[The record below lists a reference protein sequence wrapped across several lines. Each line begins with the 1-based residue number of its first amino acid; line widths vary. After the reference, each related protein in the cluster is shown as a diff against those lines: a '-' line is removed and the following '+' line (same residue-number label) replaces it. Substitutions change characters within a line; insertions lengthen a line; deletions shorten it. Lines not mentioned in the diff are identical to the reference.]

1 MSRDSGLAEGLQR
14 RPRSQPCRAPC
25 DRDAAAIYF
34 IPAPVDRHGNV
45 RCALKEC
52 GDAAVFPLRYR
63 TRKYP
68 GTDVPERYVTPIK
81 LILFVL
87 LVLFFAAFLLIRRA
101 RLAIA
106 LTAVAV
112 FWLLAAGWLTAP
124 LLASTQTIAAGHEDL
139 PPSAFAAR
147 TAIVLLGGG
156 TEYAKNGQLI
166 PKRDVVFRIIASAD
180 LYARCKRTATV
191 CDVIV
196 SGGNPQHHDAAEAD
210 TYLPW
215 LLREHVPRE
224 DIILENRSLT
234 TYQNARNVAAIL
246 PHGYYGS
253 LILVTSAY
261 QMPRAL
267 LDFHRFGM
275 APVPVV
281 SNARHARRG
290 VLPRYENLVS
300 AEIALH
306 ELIGLAQFHVYRAIG
321 WF

>member
-1 MSRDSGLAEGLQR
+1 
-14 RPRSQPCRAPC
+14 
-25 DRDAAAIYF
+25 
-34 IPAPVDRHGNV
+34 
-45 RCALKEC
+45 
-52 GDAAVFPLRYR
+52 
-63 TRKYP
+63 
-68 GTDVPERYVTPIK
+68 
-81 LILFVL
+81 LILFIL

-101 RLAIA
+101 RLAVA
-106 LTAVAV
+106 LTALAV
-112 FWLLAAGWLTAP
+112 FWLIAAGWLTAP
-124 LLASTQTIAAGHEDL
+124 LLASAQTVVASGKDL

-147 TAIVLLGGG
+147 TAIVVLGGG
-156 TEYAKNGQLI
+156 TEYAKNGTLI
-166 PKRDVVFRIIASAD
+166 PKRDATVRIAVSAD

-246 PHGYYGS
+246 PHGYYES

-267 LDFHRFGM
+267 LDFRRFGM
-275 APVPVV
+275 TPLPVV
-281 SNARHARRG
+281 SDTRHARRG
-290 VLPRYENLVS
+290 VLPRYENLIG

-306 ELIGLAQFHVYRAIG
+306 ELIGLAQFYVYRATG